1 MKINI
6 TARLFLVILV
16 AIILSVVSFVLL
28 VRWEM
33 DRTFLRHLNTLAQ
46 ATVLTLQEEAE
57 DYYQRKGSWNAF
69 REKPERW
76 GELLYLSVKKSQPD
90 IEIFT
95 HRGPDEGRKRDDHKK
110 GPGDFRPAG
119 LNILTEHFVL
129 FDQDKTFIVGR
140 RDIEIA
146 KEFYPV
152 THDSQIVGYIGFVPT
167 KDLLNEKQRR
177 LLKDLEST
185 LLTLG
190 GIITVLSAVISLLLA
205 RKMVRPIKQLASGT
219 HQLAAGDL
227 STRVHVNSCDE
238 IGTLADDFNHLAF
251 TLEKNEQARRQWMA
265 EISHE
270 LRTPVAVLRGEIEAL
285 QDGIR
290 PLNQTALS
298 SLHSESVLL
307 GRLADDLYQL
317 AMADVGTL
325 TYKKTLLD
333 LPLLLNDVCRGF
345 EELFNAEEIALNFDY
360 ADNQALAFFGDESR
374 LRQLC
379 DNLLD
384 NALKYTDLGG
394 QVRVNLST
402 YEHMAVID
410 VQDSSPGVERDE
422 LEKLLDR
429 FYRSPKNQK
438 TSGGV
443 GLGLSICRNIVEG
456 HQGQMTVKDSPL
468 GGLWVRIEMP
478 IRESLS

>member
-6 TARLFLVILV
+6 TTKLFLVILV
-16 AIILSVVSFVLL
+16 ATILSVVSFVLL
-28 VRWEM
+28 VRWNM
-33 DRTFLRHLNTLAQ
+33 DRTFLRHLNTLVQ
-46 ATVLTLQEEAE
+46 ATVLTLQDDAEA
-57 DYYQRKGSWNAF
+57 YYQRKGSWDQL
-69 REKPERW
+69 RDKPERW
-76 GELLYLSVKKSQPD
+76 GQLLQRSVQKSQS
-90 IEIFT
+90 EVEFFT
-95 HRGPDEGRKRDDHKK
+95 HRKPEKDRRADNHRK
-110 GPGDFRPAG
+110 GPGDIPPIG
-119 LNILTEHFVL
+119 LNILTDHFVL
-129 FDQDKTFIVGR
+129 LDRDKSFIVGR
-140 RDIEIA
+140 RDMEITE
-146 KEFYPV
+146 EFFPV
-152 THDSQIVGYIGFVPT
+152 THEKKIVGYIGFVPT

-177 LLKDLEST
+177 IIRELEST

-190 GIITVLSAVISLLLA
+190 GVIILLSAVIALLFA

-219 HQLAAGDL
+219 HQLAAGEL
-227 STRVHVNSCDE
+227 STRVNVKSRDE

-290 PLNQTALS
+290 PLNQSAMA

-325 TYKKTLLD
+325 TYKKSLLD
-333 LPLLLNDVCRGF
+333 LPSLLNDVCRGF
-345 EELFNAEEIALNFDY
+345 EELYRTEGIALTFDSEVHQ
-360 ADNQALAFFGDESR
+360 NLQFFGDESR

-384 NALKYTDLGG
+384 NNLKYTDRGG
-394 QVRVNLST
+394 QVIVRLSI
-402 YEHMAVID
+402 HGDSAVLD
-410 VQDSSPGVERDE
+410 FQDSSPGVERDE

-438 TSGGV
+438 DSGGA

-468 GGLWVRIEMP
+468 GGLWVRIELP